1 MRFSENVAIN
11 NRKVFT
17 QWCNSDHGASITCL
31 FTAAC
36 NWAAAGVKDFYN
48 QKGHKC
54 QEIRVPIRLNSK

>member
-11 NRKVFT
+11 NRKVFK

-36 NWAAAGVKDFYN
+36 KAAAGVKDFYN
-48 QKGHKC
+48 QKATSVK
-54 QEIRVPIRLNSK
+54 K

>member
-11 NRKVFT
+11 YRKVFK

-36 NWAAAGVKDFYN
+36 KAAAGVKDFYN

>member
-11 NRKVFT
+11 NRKVFK
-17 QWCNSDHGASITCL
+17 QWCNSGHGTGITCL

>member
-36 NWAAAGVKDFYN
+36 KAAAGVKDFYN

-54 QEIRVPIRLNSK
+54 QKYKGPYKAE

>member
-11 NRKVFT
+11 YRKVFK

-36 NWAAAGVKDFYN
+36 KAAAGVKDFYN
-48 QKGHKC
+48 QKATSVK
-54 QEIRVPIRLNSK
+54 K

>member
-11 NRKVFT
+11 NRKVFK
-17 QWCNSDHGASITCL
+17 QWCNSDHGTCITCL

-36 NWAAAGVKDFYN
+36 KAAADVKDFYN